1 MSSVNNVLNNGQQMI
16 TNYNVDKIFVFGN
29 GYDKA
34 NYTNNTYDTVTLAE
48 GTLMGRISATQEIVP
63 LDSSATDGSQYPV
76 GVLAVEAIVEEGVT
90 IELPFCTSGE
100 VVEELVVLAT
110 EGDTM
115 STVISGRS
123 IRDRIA
129 ADTVGIKLVGN
140 TAMTATDN
148 Q

>member
-1 MSSVNNVLNNGQQMI
+1 MSSVNNVLNTGQQMI

-34 NYTNNTYDTVTLAE
+34 NYTNNTYDTITLAK
-48 GTLMGRISATQEIVP
+48 GTLMGRVSATQEIVP
-63 LDSSATDGSQYPV
+63 HDSNASDGSQYPI

-90 IELPFCTSGE
+90 VELPFCTSGE
-100 VVEELVVLAT
+100 VVEELVVLAD
-110 EGDTM
+110 GDTM

-140 TAMTATDN
+140 TAMTAIDN